1 MGAGEATGAGAGGV
15 TKGDAAGVPEPD
27 VDGAAGGPADALGT
41 GGTGGTGDAGDALG
55 PGDALAALGPGAP
68 SPSHPRNASHA
79 TQNSRPGGF
88 RCPHSSQ
95 ITAAP
100 R

>member
-1 MGAGEATGAGAGGV
+1 FG
-15 TKGDAAGVPEPD
+15 P
-27 VDGAAGGPADALGT
+27 DGAFGAAA
-41 GGTGGTGDAGDALG
+41 ALG